1 MGGRRG
7 DEERGEG
14 RPVEPEEARA
24 HGNDPDAV
32 QIRRE
37 EEGAER
43 RSDGSVSATGSRSDE
58 VGGSP
63 AREGEGSSRRREDEE
78 GGRGAAGEQ
87 RQDQQG
93 RGQEREQR
101 GTRQAERGHTTI
113 GEAAVRKIAGVA
125 AQEVEKVQMGGGT
138 AAAVS
143 GFVGSVTGAITGGG
157 DSGGG
162 GSLTA
167 GVSAEVGEQEAA
179 FDLTMAVEYGVQI
192 PRTTEAVR
200 QNVIN
205 RVENLTGL
213 RVTEVNIT
221 VNDVQF
227 PEERPM
233 LDQQQEVEREGQ
245 EQEQR
250 A

>member
-7 DEERGEG
+7 DEERGGG

-32 QIRRE
+32 RIRRE
-37 EEGAER
+37 EEGAEQ
-43 RSDGSVSATGSRSDE
+43 RSGDSVSATGGRSDE

-63 AREGEGSSRRREDEE
+63 AREGEGSSGRREGE
-78 GGRGAAGEQ
+78 GEPRSAAGKQ
-87 RQDQQG
+87 RQGQQG

-101 GTRQAERGHTTI
+101 GTRQAERGRTSI

-143 GFVGSVTGAITGGG
+143 GFLGSVTGAVTGGG
-157 DSGGG
+157 GSGGG

-167 GVSAEVGEQEAA
+167 GVSAEVGEEEAA

-213 RVTEVNIT
+213 RVTEVDIT
-221 VNDVQF
+221 VSDVRF
-227 PEERPM
+227 PEERPQ
-233 LDQQQEVEREGQ
+233 LGRQQEVEQQARE
-245 EQEQR
+245 
-250 A
+250 